1 MSLAAQ
7 VVMTLTKCE
16 QDPEVEHANLPFV
29 KKKVVGFV
37 WRRSWASGTVAAVFH
52 SVFDESFDL
61 KNIYL
66 EILSFSMFFVD
77 FH

>member
-1 MSLAAQ
+1 MDIL
-7 VVMTLTKCE
+7 
-16 QDPEVEHANLPFV
+16 PNLPFV

-52 SVFDESFDL
+52 IVFDESFDL

-77 FH
+77 FHVLLAAHYGPLADG